1 MGGRPTVGDLR
12 IDTETLRAAGRS
24 LRAVYQEFDK
34 ADDNA
39 RPGKSVIA
47 HDRLRD
53 RLEEFADSWDD
64 RRKEMTAN
72 IEGLGEFAQ
81 GAGDAFEQL
90 EDECVAALEGKK

>member
-1 MGGRPTVGDLR
+1 MADLR

-24 LRAVYQEFDK
+24 LRTVYQEFDK

-39 RPGKSVIA
+39 RPGRSVIA
-47 HDRLRD
+47 HGHLRD

-72 IEGLGEFAQ
+72 IEGLGEFAK
-81 GAGDAFEQL
+81 GAGDAFEEL
-90 EDECVAALEGKK
+90 EDEFVAALEGKK